1 MSVQEAL
8 AYLEIS
14 RASLYRLYLQ
24 PGKLTPLRNPALPHG
39 RLRFRAADI
48 HALRPDKAP
57 HLDAAPPRLLAE
69 DPAPYDP
76 HS

>member
-14 RASLYRLYLQ
+14 RASLYRLYIK

-39 RLRFRAADI
+39 RLRFRATDI

-57 HLDAAPPRLLAE
+57 HLDAAPARLLTE
-69 DPAPYDP
+69 DAPGYDP
-76 HS
+76 RG

>member
-1 MSVQEAL
+1 MSVQEAI

-14 RASLYRLYLQ
+14 RASLYRLYLK

-57 HLDAAPPRLLAE
+57 PRLLAE
-69 DPAPYDP
+69 DAPPYSAD
-76 HS
+76 